1 MTSLTTQEMQQR
13 VGMRPTLLVGLGG
26 TGQKVLVQ
34 LKARFI
40 RNYGQVPPAV
50 EFLCFDT
57 DQAAEQTQIEGQ
69 IVRLTGETEL
79 VNIGGVQTANIV
91 TNLEKYPAIASWIT
105 EDKERIPKGAITMG
119 AKQVRP
125 LGRLS
130 LYWYVEKIYN
140 KIFTSVQRLT
150 DIKQGFERRG
160 INVFVVSSVCGGTGS
175 GILLDVAYL
184 ARNAIEKAGINP
196 DFCYLNGFLAL
207 PSVFPTVDKTG
218 IESNAYAC
226 LRELDYFMEAEWEVD
241 YGNPRVP
248 QFSVSE
254 RRPFNIVYLVDAR
267 NEQGQGLSGLDEIA
281 PMLAEAIYLQVSSQV
296 GDANNSAF
304 DNVDVLASRVLNHD
318 ENRDAPTAYSSL
330 GTASL
335 VFPVTKI
342 IEFCANRL
350 GRDLISQHILK
361 KNVVASRVDAAVNSF
376 LQSNQVDIEMLL
388 QQVSRDAKNNIMKIA
403 LDPRQL
409 DRFKEGEVF
418 GTTQAYLTKAENT
431 VDNDFSLLLDM
442 NRKVMTEKL
451 TIAIQTDMNRA
462 LDDPSGGLYFVLA
475 FLEKLDAKLVTTR
488 ADLDKGRAEND
499 QRRDRSQA
507 TLQQTQA
514 AFAQSFRSNAIG
526 RGGRIKEA
534 RNRHVEMFQSYLIAR
549 FESRKREM
557 AIAMLA
563 SLSTTIQA
571 SRAAVQ
577 RTIDR
582 LQFVQGQ
589 FDQFVEKHGEGKSRT
604 DFILAQDITTDEDI
618 KQYYQHYFG
627 NLGETP
633 ATGLL
638 DVKSKGPLHTWLG
651 YDQEALGGRILDYAN
666 SVFEPLRSEIT
677 IESIIL
683 QKKEQLDPR
692 RRLIDL
698 INRSVPFWMYKTAG
712 VLGQDWAG
720 EKKIVVIGVPDQ
732 GKSIY
737 KDATEKEQQL
747 TSTFDPFELTILQ
760 TKHGIPLFALTQYKD
775 FKSSHD
781 FVLSKRIKPLYIFPE
796 VRPGG
801 EKARQIFALGIAYG
815 FIFKSG
821 VYYHIIPANA
831 RDLPIQLDQGMADSL
846 STFRNN
852 ETWINHVSKQ
862 VEDQIS
868 REGVDTARQTLE
880 QFVME
885 AYVYE
890 LKGGAAKINIDRTIM
905 SQDTSV
911 GKPGS
916 VNFDLVR
923 EMQDSLDDYLKKV
936 LRA

>member
-1 MTSLTTQEMQQR
+1 MRSLTTQEMQQR
-13 VGMRPTLLVGLGG
+13 VGMRPSLLIGLGG

-40 RNYGQVPPAV
+40 RNYGEVPPAV

-57 DQAAEQTQIEGQ
+57 DQAVEQTQVEGQ

-91 TNLEKYPAIASWIT
+91 TSLDRYPAIASWIT
-105 EDKERIPKGAITMG
+105 EDKERIPKAAITMG
-119 AKQVRP
+119 ARQVRP

-140 KIFTSVQRLT
+140 KIFSSVQRLT
-150 DIKQGFERRG
+150 DIKQGFEKRG

-175 GILLDVAYL
+175 GILLDIAYL

-207 PSVFPTVDKTG
+207 PSVFPNVDKTG

-248 QFSVSE
+248 QFSVSN

-267 NEQGQGLSGLDEIA
+267 NEQGQGLAGMEEIA
-281 PMLAEAIYLQVSSQV
+281 PMLAEAIYLQLSSQV
-296 GDANNSAF
+296 GDANNSSF
-304 DNVDVLASRVLNHD
+304 DNILILSDTVHNHD
-318 ENRDAPTAYSSL
+318 ENREAPTAYSSL

-342 IEFCANRL
+342 IEICANRL
-350 GRDLISQHILK
+350 GRDLISQQILK
-361 KNVVASRVDAAVNSF
+361 KNVVAARVDASVNGF
-376 LQSNQVDIEMLL
+376 VQSNQVDIEALL
-388 QQVSRDAKNNIMKIA
+388 QQVARNAKNNFMRIV

-409 DRFKEGEVF
+409 DKIKEAEVF
-418 GTTQAYLTKAENT
+418 STTQAYLTKAENT
-431 VDNDFSLLLDM
+431 VDNEFNQVLDM
-442 NRKVMTEKL
+442 NRKALTETL
-451 TIAIQTDMNRA
+451 AAALESNTDRL
-462 LDDPSGGLYFVLA
+462 LDDPDGGLYFVLSY
-475 FLEKLDAKLVTTR
+475 LEKLDAKLVVTR
-488 ADLDKGRAEND
+488 MDLDKGRAEND

-507 TLQQTQA
+507 SLQQTQA
-514 AFAQSFRSNAIG
+514 AFAQSFRSGAIG
-526 RGGRIKEA
+526 RSGRIKET

-549 FESRKREM
+549 FESRKRE
-557 AIAMLA
+557 ASIALLA
-563 SLSTTIQA
+563 SLSANIQTA
-571 SRAAVQ
+571 RAAVQ

-582 LQFVQGQ
+582 LQFSEGQ
-589 FDQFVEKHGEGKSRT
+589 FDQYVEKHGQGNPRT

-618 KQYYQHYFG
+618 EQYYQQYFG
-627 NLGETP
+627 NLGATP
-633 ATGLL
+633 AAGLL
-638 DVKSKGPLHTWLG
+638 DSQGPLHKWLG
-651 YDQEALGGRILDYAN
+651 LDQEALADRILEYAN
-666 SVFEPLRSEIT
+666 SVFEPLKTDVT

-692 RRLIDL
+692 KRLIDL

-732 GKSIY
+732 TKSIY

-747 TSTFDPFELTILQ
+747 TSTFDPFELTLLQ
-760 TKHGIPLFALTQYKD
+760 TKHGVPLFALTQYRD

-781 FVLSKRIKPLYIFPE
+781 FVLSKRIKPLYIFPA

-801 EKARQIFALGIAYG
+801 EKARQVFALGIAYG

-821 VYYHIIPANA
+821 VYYHIIPADA

-868 REGVDTARQTLE
+868 REGVDASTQTLE
-880 QFVME
+880 QFIKE

-890 LKGGAAKINIDRTIM
+890 LRGGAAKTNIDRSVM
-905 SQDTSV
+905 SKDTSV

-923 EMQDSLDDYLKKV
+923 EMQDSLDAYLKKV
-936 LRA
+936 RG

>member
-13 VGMRPTLLVGLGG
+13 VGMRPSLLIGLGG

-40 RNYGQVPPAV
+40 RNYGQVPSAV

-57 DQAAEQTQIEGQ
+57 DQAVEQTQVEGQ
-69 IVRLTGETEL
+69 IIRLTGETEL

-91 TNLEKYPAIASWIT
+91 TSLDRYPAIASWIT
-105 EDKERIPKGAITMG
+105 EDKERIPKAAITMG
-119 AKQVRP
+119 ARQVRP

-140 KIFTSVQRLT
+140 KIFSSVQRLT
-150 DIKQGFERRG
+150 DIKQGFEKRG

-175 GILLDVAYL
+175 GILLDIAYL

-207 PSVFPTVDKTG
+207 PSVFPNVDKTG

-248 QFSVSE
+248 QFSVSN

-267 NEQGQGLSGLDEIA
+267 NEQGQGLAGMEEIA
-281 PMLAEAIYLQVSSQV
+281 PMLAEAIYLQLSSQV
-296 GDANNSAF
+296 GDANNSSF
-304 DNVDVLASRVLNHD
+304 DNILILSDTVHNHD
-318 ENRDAPTAYSSL
+318 ENREAPTAYSSL

-342 IEFCANRL
+342 IELCANRL
-350 GRDLISQHILK
+350 GRDLISQQILK
-361 KNVVASRVDAAVNSF
+361 KNVVAARVDASVNGF
-376 LQSNQVDIEMLL
+376 VQSNQVDIEALL
-388 QQVSRDAKNNIMKIA
+388 QQVARNAKNNVMRIV

-409 DRFKEGEVF
+409 DKIKEAEVF
-418 GTTQAYLTKAENT
+418 STTQAYLTKAENT
-431 VDNDFSLLLDM
+431 VDNEFNQVLDM
-442 NRKVMTEKL
+442 NRKALTETL
-451 TIAIQTDMNRA
+451 AAALESDTDRL
-462 LDDPSGGLYFVLA
+462 LDDPDGGLNFVLSY
-475 FLEKLDAKLVTTR
+475 LEKLDAKLVVTR
-488 ADLDKGRAEND
+488 MDLDRGRAEND

-507 TLQQTQA
+507 SLQQTQA
-514 AFAQSFRSNAIG
+514 AFAQSFRSGAIG
-526 RGGRIKEA
+526 RSGRIKET
-534 RNRHVEMFQSYLIAR
+534 RNRHVEMFQSYLVAR
-549 FESRKREM
+549 FESRKRE
-557 AIAMLA
+557 ASIALLA
-563 SLSTTIQA
+563 SLSANIQTA
-571 SRAAVQ
+571 RAAVQ

-582 LQFVQGQ
+582 LQFSEGQ
-589 FDQFVEKHGEGKSRT
+589 FDQYVEKHGQGNPRT

-618 KQYYQHYFG
+618 EQYYQQYFG
-627 NLGETP
+627 NLGATP
-633 ATGLL
+633 AAGLL
-638 DVKSKGPLHTWLG
+638 DSQGPLHKWLG
-651 YDQEALGGRILDYAN
+651 LDQEALADRILEYAN
-666 SVFEPLRSEIT
+666 SVFEPLKTDVT

-692 RRLIDL
+692 KRLIDL

-732 GKSIY
+732 TKSIY
-737 KDATEKEQQL
+737 KDAIEKEQQL
-747 TSTFDPFELTILQ
+747 TSTFDPFELTLLQ
-760 TKHGIPLFALTQYKD
+760 TKHGVPLFALTQYRD

-781 FVLSKRIKPLYIFPE
+781 FVLSKRIKPLYIFPA

-801 EKARQIFALGIAYG
+801 EKARQVFALGIAYG

-821 VYYHIIPANA
+821 VYYHIIPADA

-868 REGVDTARQTLE
+868 REGVDASTQTLE
-880 QFVME
+880 QFIKE

-890 LKGGAAKINIDRTIM
+890 LRGGAAKTNIDRSVM
-905 SQDTSV
+905 SKDTSV

-923 EMQDSLDDYLKKV
+923 EMQDSLDAYLKKV
-936 LRA
+936 RG